1 MKTSTNVIRKSGF
14 GLAVLLLAAI
24 GLSGCIVEDRGGPG
38 WHHNNWDNHWG
49 DNDWHS
55 HSWQG
60 DGWNHH

>member
-1 MKTSTNVIRKSGF
+1 MTMSTKAIRKSGF

-38 WHHNNWDNHWG
+38 WHHNWG
-49 DNDWHS
+49 DNDWHD

-60 DGWNHH
+60 GGGWDHRH